1 MAQFTVT
8 GEVDPFLHVSLQ
20 QGEKIYCE
28 SNAMVMMEDTLDLK
42 GKMGGFGQALMRS
55 FANGESLFQQHIE
68 AVRGAGDC
76 LLSPV
81 LMGGMQILDVGTNSY
96 CLSDGAFVAAEAN
109 VSLVSKMEKLSVQ
122 GVLMSMFGQAG
133 GFFYSQASGFGKL
146 VVSGM
151 GSLFTLD
158 VEPNKDIIIDNAH
171 VVAWDSQLQHKV
183 SLSTGQD
190 TGLVNRLV
198 NSVTS
203 GEGVVLRFSGKGKVV
218 ICSRNKENF
227 VKWIASSV
235 GSGSHSNSSGF
246 NFNFGAG
253 NGS

>member
-8 GEVDPFLHVSLQ
+8 GEVDPFLHVNLA

-81 LMGGMQILDVGTNSY
+81 LMGGMQILDIGTNSY
-96 CLSDGAFVAAEAN
+96 CLSDGAFVAAETG
-109 VSLVSKMEKLSVQ
+109 VSLVSRMEQLSMQ
-122 GVLMSMFGQAG
+122 GALMSVFGQAG
-133 GFFYSQASGFGKL
+133 GFFYSEASGFGKL

-151 GSLFTLD
+151 GALFTLD
-158 VEPNKDIIIDNAH
+158 VEPNKDVIIDNAH
-171 VVAWDSQLQHKV
+171 VVAWDSRLQHKV
-183 SLSTGQD
+183 SLTTSQGG
-190 TGLVNRLV
+190 GLMSRLV

-218 ICSRNKENF
+218 ICSRNKDNF
-227 VKWIASSV
+227 IAWMRSST
-235 GSGSHSNSSGF
+235 
-246 NFNFGAG
+246 AG
-253 NGS
+253 NG